1 MKRVFFLTIMLAL
14 STGPVTRGEDAAT
27 EERLNQL
34 SGKIEDLI
42 AGQETLRKRI
52 AELNREIEGL
62 REQQSKP
69 NGTYAGQEDLK
80 RLAEAVKEVD
90 RKRVDDNE
98 KTRTELMKLGKTLAV
113 TPPPKSKPSA
123 TPPDDPAPVGGKATK
138 PEKGFEYVVQSGDT
152 LLAIVKAYREKN
164 VKVTQDEI
172 LKANP
177 GLVATRLKVGQK
189 IWIPAPQS

>member
-34 SGKIEDLI
+34 S
-42 AGQETLRKRI
+42 
-52 AELNREIEGL
+52 
-62 REQQSKP
+62 
-69 NGTYAGQEDLK
+69 
-80 RLAEAVKEVD
+80 
-90 RKRVDDNE
+90 
-98 KTRTELMKLGKTLAV
+98 
-113 TPPPKSKPSA
+113 
-123 TPPDDPAPVGGKATK
+123 GKATK